1 MFSILSMVLNNQ
13 KLMLY
18 SLFCFFWVTVSNTLN
33 WIMTPK
39 PVTWYLKIWYIEFAT
54 FFSRRTRI
62 RVTKWDTYEK
72 MIIYWKYRWGKT
84 LISLALKFFAH
95 KVICNYIPEQGTYFV
110 CLNVALPNLVL
121 VLLLPLHSDSC
132 SHSPHSTHSV
142 WGTKCVGLKPT
153 TTYEKRKRNMFEIN
167 SD

>member
-1 MFSILSMVLNNQ
+1 
-13 KLMLY
+13 
-18 SLFCFFWVTVSNTLN
+18 
-33 WIMTPK
+33 MTPK

-110 CLNVALPNLVL
+110 CLNVALPNFVL
-121 VLLLPLHSDSC
+121 VLLLPVHSDSC

-142 WGTKCVGLKPT
+142 VGWRKSKFHSVYGNLIKYFTK
-153 TTYEKRKRNMFEIN
+153 TTYLIYPKTLPTIFILLVVSK
-167 SD
+167 